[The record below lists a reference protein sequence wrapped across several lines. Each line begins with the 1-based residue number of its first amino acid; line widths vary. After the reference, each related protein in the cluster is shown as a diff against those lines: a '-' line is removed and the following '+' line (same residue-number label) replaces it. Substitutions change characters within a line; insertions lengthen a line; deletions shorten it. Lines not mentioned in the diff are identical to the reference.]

1 MLARDPAFM
10 TVPEP
15 FTVFMSTDFVRSRL
29 ALVLAS
35 PEVTGAALSR
45 ALAGGDVATVFLAA
59 AGRSATAFQDFA
71 EEVVPLIQEAGA
83 AAIVA
88 DDTRCAGRAKADGIH
103 VSGGALE
110 ELRDAIARFSPKLIV
125 GASGFRTRHGAMEA
139 GEALPDYLF
148 FGRLS
153 GAPSPSAEP
162 EDLELAAWWA
172 SIVELPC
179 VVMGGGDIETFP
191 EAAETGAEF
200 VALSSA
206 IFAVEGEEG
215 ERVARANAV
224 LDDVHARR
232 AA

>member
-1 MLARDPAFM
+1 
-10 TVPEP
+10 
-15 FTVFMSTDFVRSRL
+15 MSTDLVRSRL

-35 PEVTGAALSR
+35 PSVTGAALSR

-59 AGRSATAFQDFA
+59 AGRSADAFQDFA

-83 AAIVA
+83 AAIVV
-88 DDTRCAGRAKADGIH
+88 DDTRCAGRARADGLH
-103 VSGGALE
+103 VSGGALD

-125 GASGFRTRHGAMEA
+125 GGSGFRTRHEAMEA

-153 GAPSPSAEP
+153 GAPSPGAEAD
-162 EDLELAAWWA
+162 DLDLAAWWA
-172 SIVELPC
+172 SIVEVPC
-179 VVMGGGDIETFP
+179 VVMGGGDLDRFP
-191 EAAETGAEF
+191 EAAGTGAEF

-206 IFAVEGEEG
+206 IFEAEGEEG
-215 ERVARANAV
+215 ARVAKANAV
-224 LDDVHARR
+224 LDEVFARQ